1 MLKTGTPFTLFIGSD
16 APGFG
21 NVDGSGGDR
30 PHLVDPSI
38 LGRTVGDPNTSTQII
53 NRSRFTLLAPGDPRG
68 SLGRNNF
75 RKSGIANLN
84 AAVTKQWLGGRTR
97 EWRLLLRA
105 EAYNLTNTPQFDEPQ
120 RNYTSPA
127 FGKITNTLNDGRV
140 MQIGLRLVM

>member
-1 MLKTGTPFTLFIGSD
+1 MLKSGTPFTLFIGSD
-16 APGFG
+16 APDIG
-21 NVDGSGGDR
+21 NVDGSGGER
-30 PHLVDPSI
+30 PHLVDASI

-53 NRSRFTLLAPGDPRG
+53 NRSRFRLLAPGDHRG

-75 RKSGIANLN
+75 RKAGIANLN
-84 AAVTKQWLGGRTR
+84 AAVTKQWLGGSSR

-105 EAYNLTNTPQFDEPQ
+105 EAYNLANTPQFDEPQ